1 MRGSD
6 TPVPRVRWHPG
17 RGRRW
22 TPPGRAEALAFASR
36 SFALSFAALTL
47 AFVLNACLIFWGGW
61 PGAWRLLAEWGLLP
75 PAAGVG
81 PLTGGEL
88 ALAWVQ
94 FWSYLGPVL
103 LVKTYVALTLR
114 RPLRADARRLS
125 ALAAYVVRAAFW
137 AVVVIGIADLLIS
150 FLRVEDFL
158 AGIVGDEL
166 ALDLGR
172 SVYRGTRVHLPLLLL
187 AFVIALWGSALT
199 FVWLAFL
206 VVLAE
211 FQIVISRFVFSY
223 EQAFMG
229 DLVRFWYAALFLL
242 GSACTLVGEG
252 HVRVDVF
259 YARFSRRA
267 QAWSNLAGSAVL
279 GLPLC
284 WTILAAGLWARGSSI
299 MSPLLAFEISQSGF
313 GLYVKYLMAGLLVVF
328 AVSMALQFMSSFLN
342 SAAELRGEEEPAAA
356 PPSTPG
362 T

>member
-1 MRGSD
+1 M
-6 TPVPRVRWHPG
+6 RWHPG

-158 AGIVGDEL
+158 AGIVGAEL

-187 AFVIALWGSALT
+187 AFVIALRGSALT

-279 GLPLC
+279 GLPLR

-299 MSPLLAFEISQSGF
+299 MSPLLSFEISQSGF

>member
-1 MRGSD
+1 MR
-6 TPVPRVRWHPG
+6 RHPG

-47 AFVLNACLIFWGGW
+47 AFVLNACLIFWRGW

-75 PAAGVG
+75 PAAGAG

-88 ALAWVQ
+88 ALAWIQ

-114 RPLRADARRLS
+114 QPLRADARRLS
-125 ALAAYVVRAAFW
+125 TLAAYVVRAAFW